1 MSSMNFT
8 HVVTGAAYPPA
19 GKPITAV
26 LIMTTITVL
35 TFCLTQRIMI
45 ITSWRKLTPVRWYIL
60 FVYIDSFLFIFSVG
74 VISLGFGVNRS
85 TAHCSAAIIMC
96 IVFYETTK
104 SRDRSFGMLVPYV
117 AICFLTLAFRFSFFE
132 DGVCRIGMKKVA
144 LLPLI
149 TFDVVVNVYLTT
161 LFLIPVVKIAQGK
174 AQQSHQA
181 LRSMAIKTFC
191 GSCATLISSVANL
204 TTLMLLKGEPGWI
217 CLLLCNADILFSAVV
232 LHAITNKDHQGSS
245 DTTRATNDY
254 ASQNDTTIIGNAT
267 DLGTRRSSI
276 ARGHKSSTIANTG
289 FIGLHISPT
298 FENDT
303 SGPSSEKSINTSKT
317 TEQRGIRSTPWPF
330 RRDSRGPSNFAELP
344 FDRDPADLDQNRPQ
358 RTTPE
363 ALRKVSVA
371 AKLRPIVDY
380 AEYDS
385 DGLDFVTSRQVAEDL
400 QSIGESGHHALSNED
415 MGIHHKKHE
424 EQVPHRIV

>member
-35 TFCLTQRIMI
+35 AFCLIEKVRLVKNA
-45 ITSWRKLTPVRWYIL
+45 WLPRRKDKLYL
-60 FVYIDSFLFIFSVG
+60 FNS
-74 VISLGFGVNRS
+74 FGV
-85 TAHCSAAIIMC
+85 
-96 IVFYETTK
+96 
-104 SRDRSFGMLVPYV
+104 LVPYV

-132 DGVCRIGMKKVA
+132 NGVCRIGMKKVA

-245 DTTRATNDY
+245 DTTRAANGY
-254 ASQNDTTIIGNAT
+254 ASQTDTTIIGNAT
-267 DLGTRRSSI
+267 DVGTRRSSI
-276 ARGHKSSTIANTG
+276 AQGHKSSTIANTG
-289 FIGLHISPT
+289 FISPHISPT
-298 FENDT
+298 FENDK
-303 SGPSSEKSINTSKT
+303 SDPPSEKSINTSKT
-317 TEQRGIRSTPWPF
+317 AAQRGIHSTPRLF
-330 RRDSRGPSNFAELP
+330 RRDSKGPSKFAEVQ
-344 FDRDPADLDQNRPQ
+344 FDGDPIDQNRPQ
-358 RTTPE
+358 RTSSE
-363 ALRKVSVA
+363 AIRKVSVA
-371 AKLRPIVDY
+371 ANLRPIVNY
-380 AEYDS
+380 VEYDS
-385 DGLDFVTSRQVAEDL
+385 DELDFVTSHQVAEGL
-400 QSIGESGHHALSNED
+400 LSNGESEHHALANED

-424 EQVPHRIV
+424 ERVPHRIV

>member
-1 MSSMNFT
+1 
-8 HVVTGAAYPPA
+8 
-19 GKPITAV
+19 
-26 LIMTTITVL
+26 
-35 TFCLTQRIMI
+35 
-45 ITSWRKLTPVRWYIL
+45 
-60 FVYIDSFLFIFSVG
+60 
-74 VISLGFGVNRS
+74 
-85 TAHCSAAIIMC
+85 
-96 IVFYETTK
+96 
-104 SRDRSFGMLVPYV
+104 
-117 AICFLTLAFRFSFFE
+117 
-132 DGVCRIGMKKVA
+132 MKKVA

-245 DTTRATNDY
+245 DTTQY
-254 ASQNDTTIIGNAT
+254 AERIRPKNRSNTSFGDSCKIQAIIGNAT

-276 ARGHKSSTIANTG
+276 AQGHKSSTIANAG
-289 FIGLHISPT
+289 FIGPHISPT

-303 SGPSSEKSINTSKT
+303 SDPSSDKSINTSKT
-317 TEQRGIRSTPWPF
+317 AEQKVIRSTLWPF
-330 RRDSRGPSNFAELP
+330 RRDSRGPSNFAELR
-344 FDRDPADLDQNRPQ
+344 FDGDPTCEDLDQNQPQ
-358 RTTPE
+358 STTPE

-371 AKLRPIVDY
+371 ANLRPTVDH

-385 DGLDFVTSRQVAEDL
+385 DGLNFVTSHQVADDL
-400 QSIGESGHHALSNED
+400 QSIGESGHHALSTED
-415 MGIHHKKHE
+415 IETQHKKHE
-424 EQVPHRIV
+424 ERVPHRIV

>member
-1 MSSMNFT
+1 
-8 HVVTGAAYPPA
+8 
-19 GKPITAV
+19 
-26 LIMTTITVL
+26 
-35 TFCLTQRIMI
+35 
-45 ITSWRKLTPVRWYIL
+45 
-60 FVYIDSFLFIFSVG
+60 
-74 VISLGFGVNRS
+74 
-85 TAHCSAAIIMC
+85 
-96 IVFYETTK
+96 
-104 SRDRSFGMLVPYV
+104 MLVPYV

-217 CLLLCNADILFSAVV
+217 CLLLCNAD
-232 LHAITNKDHQGSS
+232 N
-245 DTTRATNDY
+245 
-254 ASQNDTTIIGNAT
+254 
-267 DLGTRRSSI
+267 LGTRRSSI

>member
-1 MSSMNFT
+1 
-8 HVVTGAAYPPA
+8 
-19 GKPITAV
+19 
-26 LIMTTITVL
+26 
-35 TFCLTQRIMI
+35 
-45 ITSWRKLTPVRWYIL
+45 
-60 FVYIDSFLFIFSVG
+60 
-74 VISLGFGVNRS
+74 
-85 TAHCSAAIIMC
+85 
-96 IVFYETTK
+96 
-104 SRDRSFGMLVPYV
+104 
-117 AICFLTLAFRFSFFE
+117 
-132 DGVCRIGMKKVA
+132 MKKVA

-276 ARGHKSSTIANTG
+276 AQGHKSSTIANAG
-289 FIGLHISPT
+289 FIGPHISPT

-303 SGPSSEKSINTSKT
+303 SDPSSDKSINTSKT
-317 TEQRGIRSTPWPF
+317 AEQRIIRSTLWPF
-330 RRDSRGPSNFAELP
+330 RRDSRGPSNFAELR
-344 FDRDPADLDQNRPQ
+344 FDGDPTCEDLDQNQPQ
-358 RTTPE
+358 STTPE

-371 AKLRPIVDY
+371 ANLRPTVDY

-385 DGLDFVTSRQVAEDL
+385 DGLDFVTSHQVADDL

-415 MGIHHKKHE
+415 MGTQHKKHE
-424 EQVPHRIV
+424 ERVPHRIV